1 MNTPASRYFKL
12 GLFVLGAIALFI
24 AIVLIVGSG
33 GFFSGTRIR
42 METYFNESVQGL
54 DIGSKVK
61 YRGVTVGEVSLI
73 SFTHTR
79 YERDKPATDRKQFVL
94 VEAGL
99 DPRLVGTSF
108 GTSSDR
114 SLLFAQQ
121 VERGLRVRLN
131 PQGITGTSYLEIDF
145 VDPAANR
152 PLAID
157 WQPDHLYLPSAPS
170 TVKQF
175 VDAASDLLTE
185 FRRLD
190 VPNLGLVFRETVA
203 SFNQL
208 ATTANSTLTKLQIE
222 RLSTDLSGLVAEL
235 RTTNQRLDQTIARLP
250 IERLGNDVAALIA
263 ELRTS
268 NQQINRFF
276 SDAALA
282 KLPEQTATML
292 NTTSSAFERIRNFVD
307 NPELNRSVTQ
317 LQRSVGRLERLLVG
331 REGDIATTLENLR
344 LISENLRDTTE
355 SAKHYPS
362 QLLLGEPPQPVR
374 SNR

>member
-1 MNTPASRYFKL
+1 MNTPTSRYFKL
-12 GLFVLGAIALFI
+12 GLFVLVAVALFV

-33 GFFSGTRIR
+33 GFFSGSRIR

-79 YERDKPATDRKQFVL
+79 YERDKPPTERKQFVL

-99 DPRLVGTSF
+99 DPRLIGTSF
-108 GTSSDR
+108 GAGTDR
-114 SLLFAQQ
+114 IQLFAQQ

-157 WQPDHLYLPSAPS
+157 WQPESLYLPSAPS

-190 VPNLGLVFRETVA
+190 VPNLGLVFRETVT

-208 ATTANSTLTKLQIE
+208 ATTANNRLEKLQIDT
-222 RLSTDLSGLVAEL
+222 LSADLSGLVAEL
-235 RTTNQRLDQTIARLP
+235 RTTNRRLDQAIAKLP
-250 IERLGNDVAALIA
+250 IERLGNDVAALIS
-263 ELRTS
+263 ELRAS

-276 SDAALA
+276 SDAALTR
-282 KLPEQTATML
+282 LPGQTAAMV
-292 NTTSSAFERIRNFVD
+292 NTTNSAFERIRSFVD

-374 SNR
+374 SGR